1 MEGAKKVGQ
10 SLLWN
15 LGRKQDRAL
24 SSRIWLEQKI
34 RIWWWRR
41 GHSLEWRVRLRGW
54 CVEGE
59 QRERERERVEGGRR
73 RRYRIFRGCLCV
85 CVGVS
90 MCFCMEP
97 DMMSWGAVRTRELW
111 HSRIS

>member
-1 MEGAKKVGQ
+1 MGQ

-59 QRERERERVEGGRR
+59 QRERERERESREDAEGD
-73 RRYRIFRGCLCV
+73 IEFFVAVCV
-85 CVGVS
+85 CVWVCPCVFVWS
-90 MCFCMEP
+90 P
-97 DMMSWGAVRTRELW
+97 
-111 HSRIS
+111 I